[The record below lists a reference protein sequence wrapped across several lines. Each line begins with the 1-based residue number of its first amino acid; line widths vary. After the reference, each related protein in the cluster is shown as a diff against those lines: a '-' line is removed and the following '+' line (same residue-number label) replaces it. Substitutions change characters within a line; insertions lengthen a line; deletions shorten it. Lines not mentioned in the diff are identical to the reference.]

1 MRVNPDRTTQNYLG
15 LQILLKYKTETLDP
29 SEIHRDRSIAEF
41 PVGILFMEVDKNRL
55 MDFFIQKCKE
65 IFLFPFL
72 IRIPLDLSLFLISN
86 RYSSPSISYY
96 KRFTDFFSSHNLK
109 LMKMMNICQI

>member
-55 MDFFIQKCKE
+55 IKFFVQKCKC
-65 IFLFPFL
+65 ISFSYSYSFRFDFP
-72 IRIPLDLSLFLISN
+72 
-86 RYSSPSISYY
+86 Y
-96 KRFTDFFSSHNLK
+96 
-109 LMKMMNICQI
+109 QQ